1 MVDRILG
8 SRPNRAGFIPP
19 NIPAIELAAD
29 VDEGLG
35 DGWAEDVGPAEDL
48 LGVDLPSFPSLEET
62 LARDGGLGDGPSL

>member
-29 VDEGLG
+29 VEEGLG
-35 DGWAEDVGPAEDL
+35 DGWADDVGPAEDL
-48 LGVDLPSFPSLEET
+48 LGVDLPSFPSLEDT